1 MRSRRV
7 FRLALVVLILSLI
20 LGPVGGQAQDRRGEL
35 DSGALG
41 LTRAEIEENWGAG
54 VGPFES
60 PGGYFNIY
68 EMYTYYSQRGNYHV
82 AYQDTNSRELA
93 IYLEIA
99 LPGGMS
105 EREAQALAVG
115 YLPADVRQTD
125 VYTAP
130 PTPDGATALQIYR
143 YESAALDEVYDRI
156 LAGEILVVD
165 HERWDDP
172 ELEFG
177 RRVTAIS
184 MIVRTITQ

>member
-1 MRSRRV
+1 MRSGRM
-7 FRLALVVLILSLI
+7 FRLAAVAVFLSLL
-20 LGPVGGQAQDRRGEL
+20 LGPLGGLAQEGEL

-41 LTRAEIEENWGAG
+41 LTRPEIEAMWGAG
-54 VGPFES
+54 TGPFEN

-68 EMYTYYSQRGNYHV
+68 ELYTYYSQRGNYHV
-82 AYQDTNSRELA
+82 AYQDTNGREIA

-105 EREAQALAVG
+105 EPEAQAFAAG
-115 YLPADVRQTD
+115 YLPADVQQTD

-143 YESAALDEVYDRI
+143 YESAALDAAYDRI
-156 LAGEILVVD
+156 LAGEILVIF

-184 MIVRTITQ
+184 MAVRTITQ